1 MAEGRCQESWGHT
14 SSLLAMLANVHR
26 DAKKS
31 KAFKPTDFNP
41 YTRKTDTKI
50 ENVGVD
56 VLKMLVKE

>member
-1 MAEGRCQESWGHT
+1 
-14 SSLLAMLANVHR
+14 MLANVHR

-56 VLKMLVKE
+56 VLKMLVREQPTQ